1 MCLRHM
7 NNGRGKCQDI
17 VCWKSRSVPSPTA
30 VAFLDPGIALSD
42 CPTALEPAYNIP
54 QGRDPRVEL
63 GVPNARCRTSR
74 SSSLEQSVLEAAKV
88 TIGGSNPFGFLA
100 ITLKMFGKVPPSNT
114 PGPPS
119 SGTSTSSRTRPT
131 TCLPC
136 FSVDE
141 ATSTATEDRSKL
153 WRPKEGG
160 GQVVSEAPSVF
171 LEDKPNPR
179 RSKDGGCNEEGPF
192 TEDKPKPW
200 RSKETCGG
208 AVASEMPSVFLE
220 DKPNPRRSFDLASDS
235 LSTCS
240 SVEVARPCR
249 TDKTKISSKD
259 AAQQGERNHGSVVA
273 KGGNPSVHKCS
284 SNPNCPSSG
293 KSLNYPAP
301 CASRSSRTLLSPNLL
316 SFPNTDTRESRKY
329 LGTNRDVLPL
339 KDQDKV
345 TFKDTQ
351 ARKGAQPAIF
361 AKPSSC
367 KASEAT
373 YTKSRSG
380 TDLSSE
386 DSIEVGDLSSPLVA
400 SAIHVELP
408 RETYA
413 GQKSSTRSCKNI
425 SGDQGGPAS
434 STCERNSCRG
444 DLTVCMPSKDCVRN
458 NGDLLQQNCISCLP
472 QDLPTEFASSP
483 RSYKDREKCRDPWRP
498 TEMESNIYGLNPCSG
513 DTVQDTGTKRRTGA
527 SCQALRHAVASLNR
541 LDDFY
546 MEKIG
551 AGFFSEVFKV
561 THKVTG
567 QVMVLKMNQLP
578 ANRPN
583 MLKEVQLMNK
593 LSHPNILR
601 FMGVCVHEGQLHAL
615 TEYINGGSLEQ
626 LIMSRHTPLPHLIR
640 MNLAKDVARG
650 MAYLHSRGLFHRD
663 LTSKNVLIK
672 KDDSTADMTAV
683 VGDFGLAAKI
693 PDPSSGY
700 RLSTVGSPYWM
711 SPECLKG
718 QWYDHR
724 SDIFSFGIVV
734 CELIGRVPADPDV
747 LPRSDN
753 FGLDYLA
760 VAEICATADPPPAF
774 LQLAFNCCTYEP
786 KSRPTFPEITT
797 SLESIISSYEEE
809 SKGAMGK
816 RQSADT
822 SLMSSMDEIAREGR
836 TTKRRPARMRSQ
848 SADARGCDTATPS
861 DKARCHSARRVAELA
876 SRRDPHYR
884 PMTAN
889 PFHALG
895 GVKKILGDLFSSCL
909 ELPSLEDVRPS
920 VTDGPTKFKPAQN
933 DSIAKIL
940 DRKKPSSEPS
950 SPTARKKWERK
961 VATKVGAA
969 SLFAHPLF
977 RDGWEP
983 RRRGSC
989 ESGFWSCVGEDLSPE
1004 PPNRRHTSTLSSSAA
1019 SSLLLLDDHRTSS
1032 IYTDSS
1038 EDIASLGGG
1047 DSSCW
1052 EDRLSGIGSSS
1063 KTISKIVEY
1072 FERKQATAGS
1082 LRLGDHD
1089 AGPSRIAMLRAS
1101 LEGPV
1106 PLCSISAAQRLVVCE
1121 GAVRS
1126 KLPLFDKK

>member
-1 MCLRHM
+1 
-7 NNGRGKCQDI
+7 
-17 VCWKSRSVPSPTA
+17 
-30 VAFLDPGIALSD
+30 
-42 CPTALEPAYNIP
+42 
-54 QGRDPRVEL
+54 
-63 GVPNARCRTSR
+63 
-74 SSSLEQSVLEAAKV
+74 
-88 TIGGSNPFGFLA
+88 
-100 ITLKMFGKVPPSNT
+100 MFGKVPPSNT
-114 PGPPS
+114 PGPPNNNGGQAS
-119 SGTSTSSRTRPT
+119 AKSCARLTTTMTTTSTAS
-131 TCLPC
+131 CLPC
-136 FSVDE
+136 FSAE
-141 ATSTATEDRSKL
+141 ETSTLGTDDKARF
-153 WRPKEGG
+153 WRPSKDTADDPAA
-160 GQVVSEAPSVF
+160 VVSEAP
-171 LEDKPNPR
+171 
-179 RSKDGGCNEEGPF
+179 CNSLQSF
-192 TEDKPKPW
+192 
-200 RSKETCGG
+200 
-208 AVASEMPSVFLE
+208 ASHA
-220 DKPNPRRSFDLASDS
+220 D
-235 LSTCS
+235 T
-240 SVEVARPCR
+240 
-249 TDKTKISSKD
+249 
-259 AAQQGERNHGSVVA
+259 
-273 KGGNPSVHKCS
+273 
-284 SNPNCPSSG
+284 
-293 KSLNYPAP
+293 
-301 CASRSSRTLLSPNLL
+301 SP
-316 SFPNTDTRESRKY
+316 
-329 LGTNRDVLPL
+329 GT
-339 KDQDKV
+339 
-345 TFKDTQ
+345 
-351 ARKGAQPAIF
+351 
-361 AKPSSC
+361 
-367 KASEAT
+367 
-373 YTKSRSG
+373 
-380 TDLSSE
+380 
-386 DSIEVGDLSSPLVA
+386 
-400 SAIHVELP
+400 VELP
-408 RETYA
+408 RSCRTDVTACTKISTKCSSKETSQIGRNQANATQKCPSAQNCPNFSKIGRSRRPQSTSTGSLNVESCTRENYTKTVKRIVAADREQQTGGDRTTCDEQQSKCSQAYA
-413 GQKSSTRSCKNI
+413 GTKLSSATSSEMISHSSGGKRPDNEDFLVDTCAKSASNVSATVNELLCVHQK
-425 SGDQGGPAS
+425 PAS
-434 STCERNSCRG
+434 RIVDVKDGAGDSAIATATCEDDSCV
-444 DLTVCMPSKDCVRN
+444 DDFVTSTPSKDWTPRKVSS
-458 NGDLLQQNCISCLP
+458 DAMQQNCASCAP
-472 QDLPTEFASSP
+472 QELPTELQSSTTK
-483 RSYKDREKCRDPWRP
+483 SFKEKCRDLPWRP
-498 TEMESNIYGLNPCSG
+498 TEMTDSGAIHGLTICSG
-513 DTVQDTGTKRRTGA
+513 ETFQDTSSKRRTGA

-551 AGFFSEVFKV
+551 AGFFSEVYKV
-561 THKVTG
+561 THKVSS

-583 MLKEVQLMNK
+583 MLKEVQLMNQ

-650 MAYLHSRGLFHRD
+650 MVYLHSRGLFHRD

-672 KDDSTADMTAV
+672 KDECNNEMIAV

-693 PDPSSGY
+693 PDPSTGY

-724 SDIFSFGIVV
+724 SDVFSFGIVV

-760 VAEICATADPPPAF
+760 VAEICAAADPPPAF

-797 SLESIISSYEEE
+797 SLETIIATCEEE
-809 SKGAMGK
+809 LRNNIGK
-816 RQSADT
+816 RQSTVDPT
-822 SLMSSMDEIAREGR
+822 LMSSMDEIAREGR
-836 TTKRRPARMRSQ
+836 TTKRRTAKLRSQ
-848 SADARGCDTATPS
+848 SADAKGCDNATPS

-920 VTDGPTKFKPAQN
+920 VTDSACSKFKPAQN

-969 SLFAHPLF
+969 SLFTHPLF

-1019 SSLLLLDDHRTSS
+1019 SSLFLLDDHRTSS

-1047 DSSCW
+1047 DSCW
-1052 EDRLSGIGSSS
+1052 EERLNGIGSSS

-1072 FERKQATAGS
+1072 FERKQAMAG
-1082 LRLGDHD
+1082 RLGEHGDT
-1089 AGPSRIAMLRAS
+1089 AGPSRLTLLRAS
-1101 LEGPV
+1101 LEGPL
-1106 PLCSISAAQRLVVCE
+1106 PISSISAAQRLVVCE

-1126 KLPLFDKK
+1126 KLALFDKK

>member
-1 MCLRHM
+1 MSA
-7 NNGRGKCQDI
+7 D
-17 VCWKSRSVPSPTA
+17 
-30 VAFLDPGIALSD
+30 D
-42 CPTALEPAYNIP
+42 
-54 QGRDPRVEL
+54 
-63 GVPNARCRTSR
+63 
-74 SSSLEQSVLEAAKV
+74 KV
-88 TIGGSNPFGFLA
+88 RPW
-100 ITLKMFGKVPPSNT
+100 
-114 PGPPS
+114 
-119 SGTSTSSRTRPT
+119 RPT
-131 TCLPC
+131 KDNADDSP
-136 FSVDE
+136 VM
-141 ATSTATEDRSKL
+141 
-153 WRPKEGG
+153 
-160 GQVVSEAPSVF
+160 VSEAPS
-171 LEDKPNPR
+171 
-179 RSKDGGCNEEGPF
+179 
-192 TEDKPKPW
+192 
-200 RSKETCGG
+200 
-208 AVASEMPSVFLE
+208 
-220 DKPNPRRSFDLASDS
+220 DS
-235 LSTCS
+235 LQPPVSLMNATS
-240 SVEVARPCR
+240 AAVELPRPCR
-249 TDKTKISSKD
+249 TDETTTSACFNTPAKYLPKEGSSQVGK
-259 AAQQGERNHGSVVA
+259 NHA
-273 KGGNPSVHKCS
+273 IQKCS
-284 SNPNCPSSG
+284 SGQNCSNYAKAGRSRRSASAARNLNVESCTRDYAKTAKKIVNREPPSG
-293 KSLNYPAP
+293 KDHQTCNEQQSKCLQGYAP
-301 CASRSSRTLLSPNLL
+301 SGTVAAKLSSARSSEMIHTSLSGGKRSSNEDPL
-316 SFPNTDTRESRKY
+316 TDTCANY
-329 LGTNRDVLPL
+329 FVMPN
-339 KDQDKV
+339 
-345 TFKDTQ
+345 
-351 ARKGAQPAIF
+351 GASNVPAVSEQ
-361 AKPSSC
+361 KPSSLP
-367 KASEAT
+367 KT
-373 YTKSRSG
+373 IDVKDG
-380 TDLSSE
+380 
-386 DSIEVGDLSSPLVA
+386 VGDSATTLAPCENDPCDADFASSSPKDWTM
-400 SAIHVELP
+400 
-408 RETYA
+408 R
-413 GQKSSTRSCKNI
+413 RI
-425 SGDQGGPAS
+425 SNDA
-434 STCERNSCRG
+434 
-444 DLTVCMPSKDCVRN
+444 
-458 NGDLLQQNCISCLP
+458 LQQSCLP
-472 QDLPTEFASSP
+472 QNLPTELQSSTSP
-483 RSYKDREKCRDPWRP
+483 RSYKELKEKCRESPWRP
-498 TEMESNIYGLNPCSG
+498 TEMAESAVHGLTVCSG
-513 DTVQDTGTKRRTGA
+513 ETFQDSSSKRRTGA

-551 AGFFSEVFKV
+551 AGFFSEVYKV
-561 THKVTG
+561 THKVTS
-567 QVMVLKMNQLP
+567 QVMVLKMNQLA

-626 LIMSRHTPLPHLIR
+626 LIMSRHTPLSHLVR
-640 MNLAKDVARG
+640 MNLARDVARG

-672 KDDSTADMTAV
+672 KDECNNEMTAV

-693 PDPSSGY
+693 PDPSTGY

-724 SDIFSFGIVV
+724 SDVFSFGIVV

-760 VAEICATADPPPAF
+760 VAEICAAADPPPAF

-797 SLESIISSYEEE
+797 SLETMIATYEEE
-809 SKGAMGK
+809 LKNNIGK
-816 RQSADT
+816 RQSTVDPT
-822 SLMSSMDEIAREGR
+822 LMSSMDEIAREGR
-836 TTKRRPARMRSQ
+836 TTKRRTAKLRSQ
-848 SADARGCDTATPS
+848 SADARGCDNATPS

-920 VTDGPTKFKPAQN
+920 VTDSACNKFKPAQN

-940 DRKKPSSEPS
+940 DRKKPNSEPS

-1019 SSLLLLDDHRTSS
+1019 SSLFLLDDHRTSS

-1047 DSSCW
+1047 DSCW
-1052 EDRLSGIGSSS
+1052 EDRLNGIGSSS

-1072 FERKQATAGS
+1072 FERKQAG
-1082 LRLGDHD
+1082 RLGDHGD
-1089 AGPSRIAMLRAS
+1089 AAGPSRLTLLRAS

-1106 PLCSISAAQRLVVCE
+1106 PISSISAAQRLVVCE

-1126 KLPLFDKK
+1126 KLALFDKK

>member
-1 MCLRHM
+1 
-7 NNGRGKCQDI
+7 
-17 VCWKSRSVPSPTA
+17 
-30 VAFLDPGIALSD
+30 
-42 CPTALEPAYNIP
+42 
-54 QGRDPRVEL
+54 
-63 GVPNARCRTSR
+63 
-74 SSSLEQSVLEAAKV
+74 
-88 TIGGSNPFGFLA
+88 
-100 ITLKMFGKVPPSNT
+100 MFGKVPPSNT
-114 PGPPS
+114 PGPPCSCDS
-119 SGTSTSSRTRPT
+119 SSKSGPT

-141 ATSTATEDRSKL
+141 TSSMLTEEKSKAWRSKDSCAH
-153 WRPKEGG
+153 
-160 GQVVSEAPSVF
+160 VVSEPPST
-171 LEDKPNPR
+171 
-179 RSKDGGCNEEGPF
+179 GMEE
-192 TEDKPKPW
+192 KQKLW
-200 RSKETCGG
+200 RSKEN
-208 AVASEMPSVFLE
+208 VVFEAPCILE
-220 DKPNPRRSFDLASDS
+220 DKSKSKNTLVEDKSRSSWRLKENSSTGLPEVSSPVEEKSKARKCKETCSATESVDDKKCWKSKESISPLETPTDDKSKPRRASKDS
-235 LSTCS
+235 SNIESCCGSQTVQPNLSQSSTAFVEANSRCCS
-240 SVEVARPCR
+240 
-249 TDKTKISSKD
+249 TKNSSSKYSKETSH
-259 AAQQGERNHGSVVA
+259 GRNHTGLVTKSNSV
-273 KGGNPSVHKCS
+273 VHKCS
-284 SNPNCPSSG
+284 SNPNCPNFTKSPGCSG
-293 KSLNYPAP
+293 GSKSQRVLCSTSLSSLNVDPGSREACKLSKKHSGP
-301 CASRSSRTLLSPNLL
+301 CRELAAGKEQHLTGGKCVSREGQRNSSQAGCLASKSSSRSSDAAYSASNGKNRAVS
-316 SFPNTDTRESRKY
+316 ESSDETADSSMDFSVISVIQSTPSESCSRSSAKGY
-329 LGTNRDVLPL
+329 GD
-339 KDQDKV
+339 
-345 TFKDTQ
+345 KDTVD
-351 ARKGAQPAIF
+351 
-361 AKPSSC
+361 SS
-367 KASEAT
+367 A
-373 YTKSRSG
+373 
-380 TDLSSE
+380 
-386 DSIEVGDLSSPLVA
+386 
-400 SAIHVELP
+400 
-408 RETYA
+408 A
-413 GQKSSTRSCKNI
+413 GGNCDR
-425 SGDQGGPAS
+425 
-434 STCERNSCRG
+434 SCRG
-444 DLTVCMPSKDCVRN
+444 DFTTSTPSKDWMK
-458 NGDLLQQNCISCLP
+458 NGDALQQNCVSCLP
-472 QDLPTEFASSP
+472 QDLPTELQFSP
-483 RSYKDREKCRDPWRP
+483 RSYREREKCRDPWRP
-498 TEMESNIYGLNPCSG
+498 TEMESNICNLNVCPS
-513 DTVQDTGTKRRTGA
+513 DTYQDTGTKRRTGA

-561 THKVTG
+561 THKVTS

-626 LIMSRHTPLPHLIR
+626 LIMARHTPLPHLIR
-640 MNLAKDVARG
+640 MKLARDVSRG

-672 KDDSTADMTAV
+672 KDENTSEMTAV

-724 SDIFSFGIVV
+724 SDVFSFGIVV

-760 VAEICATADPPPAF
+760 VAEICAAADPPPAF

-786 KSRPTFPEITT
+786 KSRPTFSEITT
-797 SLESIISSYEEE
+797 SLDNMISNYEDE
-809 SKGAMGK
+809 SKNNICK
-816 RQSADT
+816 RQSVDPT
-822 SLMSSMDEIAREGR
+822 LMSSMDEITREGR
-836 TTKRRPARMRSQ
+836 SMKRKTARLRSQ
-848 SADARGCDTATPS
+848 SADARGCDNATPS

-920 VTDGPTKFKPAQN
+920 VTDAIAKFKPAQN

-969 SLFAHPLF
+969 SLFTHPLF

-1019 SSLLLLDDHRTSS
+1019 SSLFLLDDHRTSS

-1047 DSSCW
+1047 DSCW
-1052 EDRLSGIGSSS
+1052 EDRLGGIGSSS

-1072 FERKQATAGS
+1072 FERKQAGS
-1082 LRLGDHD
+1082 LRFADHD
-1089 AGPSRIAMLRAS
+1089 VGSARLTLLKAS
-1101 LEGPV
+1101 LEGSV

>member
-1 MCLRHM
+1 
-7 NNGRGKCQDI
+7 
-17 VCWKSRSVPSPTA
+17 
-30 VAFLDPGIALSD
+30 
-42 CPTALEPAYNIP
+42 
-54 QGRDPRVEL
+54 
-63 GVPNARCRTSR
+63 
-74 SSSLEQSVLEAAKV
+74 
-88 TIGGSNPFGFLA
+88 
-100 ITLKMFGKVPPSNT
+100 MFGKVPPPSNT
-114 PGPPS
+114 PGPPNNNGGQASAKS
-119 SGTSTSSRTRPT
+119 SCIRPATTGTAS
-131 TCLPC
+131 CLPC
-136 FSVDE
+136 FSVEETPTVSAD
-141 ATSTATEDRSKL
+141 DKVRP
-153 WRPKEGG
+153 WRPMKDNDSDDSPT
-160 GQVVSEAPSVF
+160 VVSEAPSNSLQPPASLTDATF
-171 LEDKPNPR
+171 
-179 RSKDGGCNEEGPF
+179 
-192 TEDKPKPW
+192 
-200 RSKETCGG
+200 
-208 AVASEMPSVFLE
+208 VAIEP
-220 DKPNPRRSFDLASDS
+220 P
-235 LSTCS
+235 
-240 SVEVARPCR
+240 RPCR
-249 TDKTKISSKD
+249 TDETTTTCASACTKTP
-259 AAQQGERNHGSVVA
+259 A
-273 KGGNPSVHKCS
+273 KCS
-284 SNPNCPSSG
+284 PKEGSSQVGRSHANAMQKCPGQNCSNYSKTGVGRSRRPQSTSTGRNFNVESCTRDYAKTAKKIVAVNREPPSG
-293 KSLNYPAP
+293 KEPYQTCNEQQSKCLQGYAPA
-301 CASRSSRTLLSPNLL
+301 ATVAAKLSSARSSETIHHTSLPGGKRSSNEDLL
-316 SFPNTDTRESRKY
+316 TDTCANYFAMSNGAMSNVPVVSEQSLHAHQKPAVPKMI
-329 LGTNRDVLPL
+329 DV
-339 KDQDKV
+339 KD
-345 TFKDTQ
+345 
-351 ARKGAQPAIF
+351 GAGD
-361 AKPSSC
+361 S
-367 KASEAT
+367 AT
-373 YTKSRSG
+373 A
-380 TDLSSE
+380 
-386 DSIEVGDLSSPLVA
+386 VA
-400 SAIHVELP
+400 SCEDN
-408 RETYA
+408 TCD
-413 GQKSSTRSCKNI
+413 SDFTTSTLSRDWTLRRVSNEVQQSC
-425 SGDQGGPAS
+425 
-434 STCERNSCRG
+434 
-444 DLTVCMPSKDCVRN
+444 V
-458 NGDLLQQNCISCLP
+458 SCLP
-472 QDLPTEFASSP
+472 QNLPTELQSSTSP
-483 RSYKDREKCRDPWRP
+483 RNYKDLKEKCRDSLWRP
-498 TEMESNIYGLNPCSG
+498 TEMAESGAVHGLTVCSG
-513 DTVQDTGTKRRTGA
+513 ETFQDSSSKRRTGA

-551 AGFFSEVFKV
+551 AGFFSEVYKV
-561 THKVTG
+561 THKVTS
-567 QVMVLKMNQLP
+567 QVMVLKMNQLA

-626 LIMSRHTPLPHLIR
+626 LIMSRHTSLPHLVR
-640 MNLAKDVARG
+640 MNLARDVARG
-650 MAYLHSRGLFHRD
+650 MAYLHSRGIFHRD

-672 KDDSTADMTAV
+672 KDECNNEMTAV

-693 PDPSSGY
+693 PDPSTGY

-724 SDIFSFGIVV
+724 SDVFSFGIVV

-760 VAEICATADPPPAF
+760 VAEICAAADPPPAF

-786 KSRPTFPEITT
+786 KSRPTFPEIMT
-797 SLESIISSYEEE
+797 SLETMIASCEEE
-809 SKGAMGK
+809 LKNNIGK
-816 RQSADT
+816 RQSTIDPT
-822 SLMSSMDEIAREGR
+822 LMSSMDEIAREGR
-836 TTKRRPARMRSQ
+836 TMKRRTAKLRSQ
-848 SADARGCDTATPS
+848 SADARGCDNATPS
-861 DKARCHSARRVAELA
+861 DKARCHSARRVGELA

-920 VTDGPTKFKPAQN
+920 VTDSACSKFKPAQN

-940 DRKKPSSEPS
+940 DRKKPNSEPS

-1019 SSLLLLDDHRTSS
+1019 SSLFLLDDHRTSS

-1047 DSSCW
+1047 DSLW
-1052 EDRLSGIGSSS
+1052 EDRLNGIGSSS

-1072 FERKQATAGS
+1072 FERKQAG
-1082 LRLGDHD
+1082 RLGDHGD
-1089 AGPSRIAMLRAS
+1089 AAGPSRLTLLRAS

-1106 PLCSISAAQRLVVCE
+1106 PISSISAAQRLVVCE

-1126 KLPLFDKK
+1126 KLALFDKK

>member
-1 MCLRHM
+1 MTIV
-7 NNGRGKCQDI
+7 GRRVI
-17 VCWKSRSVPSPTA
+17 E
-30 VAFLDPGIALSD
+30 PGRACD
-42 CPTALEPAYNIP
+42 AA
-54 QGRDPRVEL
+54 QAEL
-63 GVPNARCRTSR
+63 PPPL
-74 SSSLEQSVLEAAKV
+74 SSSRVSLRDRLV
-88 TIGGSNPFGFLA
+88 A
-100 ITLKMFGKVPPSNT
+100 ITAKMFGKVPPSNT
-114 PGPPS
+114 PGPPNNNGGHQAS
-119 SGTSTSSRTRPT
+119 AKSCTGRPAT
-131 TCLPC
+131 ASCLPC

-141 ATSTATEDRSKL
+141 TPIVSADDKVRP
-153 WRPKEGG
+153 WRPTKDNGDDLPA
-160 GQVVSEAPSVF
+160 VVSEAPSNS
-171 LEDKPNPR
+171 LQPPASLMMDAT
-179 RSKDGGCNEEGPF
+179 SLAMEELP
-192 TEDKPKPW
+192 
-200 RSKETCGG
+200 
-208 AVASEMPSVFLE
+208 
-220 DKPNPRRSFDLASDS
+220 
-235 LSTCS
+235 
-240 SVEVARPCR
+240 RPCR
-249 TDKTKISSKD
+249 IDKTTTTTTTTTTTCASVCSKTPVKYSPKENSSQVGRNHANAMQKCPSGQNCLNYAKTGGVGRSRRPQSTSTARNLNVESCTRDYKTAKKIVAVNREPPSGKELQHQATCNEQQLKCLQGYAPSGGTVAAKLSSARSSETIHASLPGGKRSSDEDLLPTDTCANYFANGASNVPVVVNEQLHAHQKPAIPKTVSEDVKDAGAGDSAATVATAPPCEDDACDSDFSTSTPSSDWTRISSD
-259 AAQQGERNHGSVVA
+259 A
-273 KGGNPSVHKCS
+273 
-284 SNPNCPSSG
+284 
-293 KSLNYPAP
+293 
-301 CASRSSRTLLSPNLL
+301 
-316 SFPNTDTRESRKY
+316 
-329 LGTNRDVLPL
+329 
-339 KDQDKV
+339 
-345 TFKDTQ
+345 
-351 ARKGAQPAIF
+351 
-361 AKPSSC
+361 
-367 KASEAT
+367 
-373 YTKSRSG
+373 
-380 TDLSSE
+380 
-386 DSIEVGDLSSPLVA
+386 
-400 SAIHVELP
+400 
-408 RETYA
+408 
-413 GQKSSTRSCKNI
+413 
-425 SGDQGGPAS
+425 
-434 STCERNSCRG
+434 
-444 DLTVCMPSKDCVRN
+444 
-458 NGDLLQQNCISCLP
+458 LQQSCANCLP
-472 QDLPTEFASSP
+472 QDLPTELQSSTSP
-483 RSYKDREKCRDPWRP
+483 RSYKELKEKCRDSLWRP
-498 TEMESNIYGLNPCSG
+498 TEMAESGAVHGLTVCSG
-513 DTVQDTGTKRRTGA
+513 ETFQDSSSKRRTGA

-551 AGFFSEVFKV
+551 AGFFSEVYKV
-561 THKVTG
+561 THKVTS
-567 QVMVLKMNQLP
+567 QVMVLKMNQLA

-626 LIMSRHTPLPHLIR
+626 LIMSRHTPLPHLVR
-640 MNLAKDVARG
+640 MNLARDVARG

-672 KDDSTADMTAV
+672 RDECSNEMTAV

-693 PDPSSGY
+693 PDPSTGY

-724 SDIFSFGIVV
+724 SDVFSFGIVV

-760 VAEICATADPPPAF
+760 VAEICAAADPPPAF

-797 SLESIISSYEEE
+797 SLETMIAAFEEE
-809 SKGAMGK
+809 LKSNIGK
-816 RQSADT
+816 RQSTVDST
-822 SLMSSMDEIAREGR
+822 LMSSMDEIAREGR
-836 TTKRRPARMRSQ
+836 TTKRRTAKLRSQ
-848 SADARGCDTATPS
+848 SADARGCDNATPS

-920 VTDGPTKFKPAQN
+920 VTDSACSKFKPAQN

-940 DRKKPSSEPS
+940 DRKKPNSEPS

-961 VATKVGAA
+961 VATKVGAV

-1019 SSLLLLDDHRTSS
+1019 SSLFLLDDHRTSS

-1047 DSSCW
+1047 DSCW
-1052 EDRLSGIGSSS
+1052 EDRLNGIGSSS

-1072 FERKQATAGS
+1072 FERKQAG
-1082 LRLGDHD
+1082 RLGDHGD
-1089 AGPSRIAMLRAS
+1089 AAGPSRLTLLRAS

-1106 PLCSISAAQRLVVCE
+1106 PISSISAAQRLVVCE

-1126 KLPLFDKK
+1126 KLALFDKK

>member
-1 MCLRHM
+1 
-7 NNGRGKCQDI
+7 
-17 VCWKSRSVPSPTA
+17 
-30 VAFLDPGIALSD
+30 
-42 CPTALEPAYNIP
+42 
-54 QGRDPRVEL
+54 
-63 GVPNARCRTSR
+63 
-74 SSSLEQSVLEAAKV
+74 
-88 TIGGSNPFGFLA
+88 
-100 ITLKMFGKVPPSNT
+100 MFGKVPPSNT
-114 PGPPS
+114 PDPPNNN
-119 SGTSTSSRTRPT
+119 GGQTSAKSCTKPAT
-131 TCLPC
+131 TDTASCLPC
-136 FSVDE
+136 FSVEKTPTVNAD
-141 ATSTATEDRSKL
+141 DKVRP
-153 WRPKEGG
+153 WRPTKDNADDSLT
-160 GQVVSEAPSVF
+160 VVSEASSNSLQSPANLLDTTSITM
-171 LEDKPNPR
+171 E
-179 RSKDGGCNEEGPF
+179 S
-192 TEDKPKPW
+192 PK
-200 RSKETCGG
+200 
-208 AVASEMPSVFLE
+208 
-220 DKPNPRRSFDLASDS
+220 
-235 LSTCS
+235 
-240 SVEVARPCR
+240 PCR
-249 TDKTKISSKD
+249 TDEITTICATVCSKTAAKCLPKEGLSQVGRNHANAMQKSPSGQNCSNYSKTGVGRSRRPQSTSTARNLNVELCARDYTKTVKKIINRESPNDKERQTICNEQQSKCLQGHTPSVTVAAKLSSARSSEMIYTPLSGEKRSDNEDLLTDTCANYFTSNGAPNVPVVSDHLHAHQKSAISKVVDVKDGADSAITTTPCEDDSCESDFTTSTLSKDWTTRRISSD
-259 AAQQGERNHGSVVA
+259 
-273 KGGNPSVHKCS
+273 
-284 SNPNCPSSG
+284 
-293 KSLNYPAP
+293 
-301 CASRSSRTLLSPNLL
+301 
-316 SFPNTDTRESRKY
+316 
-329 LGTNRDVLPL
+329 
-339 KDQDKV
+339 
-345 TFKDTQ
+345 
-351 ARKGAQPAIF
+351 
-361 AKPSSC
+361 
-367 KASEAT
+367 
-373 YTKSRSG
+373 
-380 TDLSSE
+380 
-386 DSIEVGDLSSPLVA
+386 
-400 SAIHVELP
+400 
-408 RETYA
+408 
-413 GQKSSTRSCKNI
+413 
-425 SGDQGGPAS
+425 
-434 STCERNSCRG
+434 
-444 DLTVCMPSKDCVRN
+444 M
-458 NGDLLQQNCISCLP
+458 LQQNCTSCLP
-472 QDLPTEFASSP
+472 QDLPTELQLSSSP
-483 RSYKDREKCRDPWRP
+483 RSYKEFKEKCRDSPWRP
-498 TEMESNIYGLNPCSG
+498 TEMTESGAVHGLTICSG
-513 DTVQDTGTKRRTGA
+513 ETFQDSSSKRRTGA

-551 AGFFSEVFKV
+551 AGFFSEVYKV
-561 THKVTG
+561 THKVTS
-567 QVMVLKMNQLP
+567 QVMVLKMNQLA

-626 LIMSRHTPLPHLIR
+626 LIMSRHTPLPHLVR
-640 MNLAKDVARG
+640 MNLARDVARG
-650 MAYLHSRGLFHRD
+650 MAYLHSRGIFHRD

-672 KDDSTADMTAV
+672 KDECNNEMTAV

-693 PDPSSGY
+693 PDPSTGY

-724 SDIFSFGIVV
+724 SDVFSFGIVV

-760 VAEICATADPPPAF
+760 VAEICAAADPPPAF

-797 SLESIISSYEEE
+797 SLETMIAACEEE
-809 SKGAMGK
+809 LKNNIGK
-816 RQSADT
+816 RQSTVDPT
-822 SLMSSMDEIAREGR
+822 LMSSMDEIAREGR
-836 TTKRRPARMRSQ
+836 TTKRRTAKLRSQ
-848 SADARGCDTATPS
+848 SADARGCDNATPS

-909 ELPSLEDVRPS
+909 ELPSSEDVRPS
-920 VTDGPTKFKPAQN
+920 ITDSTCSKFKPAQN

-940 DRKKPSSEPS
+940 DRKKPNSEPS

-961 VATKVGAA
+961 VATKVGVA

-1019 SSLLLLDDHRTSS
+1019 SSLFLLDDHRTSS

-1047 DSSCW
+1047 DSCW
-1052 EDRLSGIGSSS
+1052 EDRLNGIGSSS

-1072 FERKQATAGS
+1072 FERKQTG
-1082 LRLGDHD
+1082 RLGDHGD
-1089 AGPSRIAMLRAS
+1089 TAGPSRLTLLRAS

-1106 PLCSISAAQRLVVCE
+1106 PISSISAAQRLVVCE

-1126 KLPLFDKK
+1126 KLALFDKK

>member
-1 MCLRHM
+1 
-7 NNGRGKCQDI
+7 
-17 VCWKSRSVPSPTA
+17 
-30 VAFLDPGIALSD
+30 
-42 CPTALEPAYNIP
+42 
-54 QGRDPRVEL
+54 
-63 GVPNARCRTSR
+63 
-74 SSSLEQSVLEAAKV
+74 
-88 TIGGSNPFGFLA
+88 
-100 ITLKMFGKVPPSNT
+100 MFGKVPPSNT
-114 PGPPS
+114 PGPPAS
-119 SGTSTSSRTRPT
+119 VGLAVKSCARPT
-131 TCLPC
+131 GSTCLPC
-136 FSVDE
+136 FSADE
-141 ATSTATEDRSKL
+141 TPGMVTEDKSKPWRSKDNCASVVSEAPSMEDGKSKL
-153 WRPKEGG
+153 WRPKEANAP
-160 GQVVSEAPSVF
+160 VIFEAPSI
-171 LEDKPNPR
+171 EDKAKAKRTKEPGLLE
-179 RSKDGGCNEEGPF
+179 SSV
-192 TEDKPKPW
+192 EDKSKCW
-200 RSKETCGG
+200 RLKDSCNATTVVSDASSAEDKSKVRKSKETEGLSIEDKKCSRSKESNPVVPDVVEDKSKAWRGKDSSNCGG
-208 AVASEMPSVFLE
+208 AESYSSSQASGPSGNVSQASVAY
-220 DKPNPRRSFDLASDS
+220 
-235 LSTCS
+235 
-240 SVEVARPCR
+240 VEVSRPCR
-249 TDKTKISSKD
+249 TESICSVTKYCSKYPAKETTQGRSLASKQSSNS
-259 AAQQGERNHGSVVA
+259 G
-273 KGGNPSVHKCS
+273 VHKCS
-284 SNPNCPSSG
+284 SNPNCPS
-293 KSLNYPAP
+293 
-301 CASRSSRTLLSPNLL
+301 
-316 SFPNTDTRESRKY
+316 
-329 LGTNRDVLPL
+329 
-339 KDQDKV
+339 
-345 TFKDTQ
+345 
-351 ARKGAQPAIF
+351 F
-361 AKPSSC
+361 AKPSGC
-367 KASEAT
+367 ASSNAT
-373 YTKSRSG
+373 SSKSQR
-380 TDLSSE
+380 LSSTTLSTLNVE
-386 DSIEVGDLSSPLVA
+386 PVPKESSKLAKKHLGLNREFLAAKEQHLSTGKSACRESQRNAVSLANKSSMRSSDAGYTVSNSKGRPEPTEEPISSSSTDFSSIPVIQSINESC
-400 SAIHVELP
+400 
-408 RETYA
+408 
-413 GQKSSTRSCKNI
+413 QKSMSKLYDEDTTDSSVVST
-425 SGDQGGPAS
+425 AS
-434 STCERNSCRG
+434 SSSCERSCRG
-444 DLTVCMPSKDCVRN
+444 DFAASTPSKDWSKS
-458 NGDLLQQNCISCLP
+458 NGDALQQSCISCLP
-472 QDLPTEFASSP
+472 QDLPTELQLSSP
-483 RSYKDREKCRDPWRP
+483 RSYKEREKCRDPWRP
-498 TEMESNIYGLNPCSG
+498 TEMESNICGLTVCPG
-513 DTVQDTGTKRRTGA
+513 DTYQDTGSKRRTGA

-561 THKVTG
+561 THKVTS

-640 MNLAKDVARG
+640 MNLARDVARG
-650 MAYLHSRGLFHRD
+650 MTYLHSRGLFHRD

-672 KDDSTADMTAV
+672 KDENTAEMTAV

-724 SDIFSFGIVV
+724 SDVFSFGIVV

-760 VAEICATADPPPAF
+760 VAEICAAADPPPAF

-786 KSRPTFPEITT
+786 KSRPTFPEITS
-797 SLESIISSYEEE
+797 SLDSMIANYEDE
-809 SKGAMGK
+809 SKSSIGK
-816 RQSADT
+816 RQSVDPA
-822 SLMSSMDEIAREGR
+822 LMSSMDEITREGR
-836 TTKRRPARMRSQ
+836 PAKRKTARLRSQ
-848 SADARGCDTATPS
+848 SADARGCDNATPS

-920 VTDGPTKFKPAQN
+920 ITDAIAKFKPAQN

-940 DRKKPSSEPS
+940 DRKKPNSEPS

-969 SLFAHPLF
+969 SLFTHPLF

-1019 SSLLLLDDHRTSS
+1019 SSLFLLDDHRTSS

-1047 DSSCW
+1047 DSCW

-1072 FERKQATAGS
+1072 FERKQAGS
-1082 LRLGDHD
+1082 LRLADHD
-1089 AGPSRIAMLRAS
+1089 AGSSRLTLLKAS

>member
-1 MCLRHM
+1 
-7 NNGRGKCQDI
+7 
-17 VCWKSRSVPSPTA
+17 
-30 VAFLDPGIALSD
+30 
-42 CPTALEPAYNIP
+42 
-54 QGRDPRVEL
+54 
-63 GVPNARCRTSR
+63 
-74 SSSLEQSVLEAAKV
+74 
-88 TIGGSNPFGFLA
+88 
-100 ITLKMFGKVPPSNT
+100 MFGKVPPSNT
-114 PGPPS
+114 PGPPTNVLAS
-119 SGTSTSSRTRPT
+119 KTNARPSG

-136 FSVDE
+136 FSSVE
-141 ATSTATEDRSKL
+141 EVASMSPEDKPKS
-153 WRPKEGG
+153 WRLMDNGTI
-160 GQVVSEAPSVF
+160 VSEAP
-171 LEDKPNPR
+171 
-179 RSKDGGCNEEGPF
+179 CNVQ
-192 TEDKPKPW
+192 
-200 RSKETCGG
+200 SHN
-208 AVASEMPSVFLE
+208 SPSV
-220 DKPNPRRSFDLASDS
+220 
-235 LSTCS
+235 LSA
-240 SVEVARPCR
+240 EIFRPCR
-249 TDKTKISSKD
+249 TEATNACLKNSTSNKCPSKESSNVSV
-259 AAQQGERNHGSVVA
+259 ERNSSA
-273 KGGNPSVHKCS
+273 SAAYNKCS
-284 SNPNCPSSG
+284 SNSNNPGISVSKSTGSPNR
-293 KSLNYPAP
+293 
-301 CASRSSRTLLSPNLL
+301 ASRSPKNPMSS
-316 SFPNTDTRESRKY
+316 SSSIPNTAPVSERSLKSTKKSSPPNGEFLTSSEQRSNKVASRNQGKCASTFSKLASAKSNDNLPITSVNKESSRDCVDTNESIISSGDSAAISEPVQESLMDPCRNSKSR
-329 LGTNRDVLPL
+329 LPVTCGKESGVSSASCPATSCSERNFSGTSSDF
-339 KDQDKV
+339 
-345 TFKDTQ
+345 TST
-351 ARKGAQPAIF
+351 
-361 AKPSSC
+361 PS
-367 KASEAT
+367 K
-373 YTKSRSG
+373 TKSAKVERS
-380 TDLSSE
+380 SS
-386 DSIEVGDLSSPLVA
+386 SFLA
-400 SAIHVELP
+400 
-408 RETYA
+408 
-413 GQKSSTRSCKNI
+413 
-425 SGDQGGPAS
+425 
-434 STCERNSCRG
+434 
-444 DLTVCMPSKDCVRN
+444 
-458 NGDLLQQNCISCLP
+458 
-472 QDLPTEFASSP
+472 QDMPTELQSSP

-498 TEMESNIYGLNPCSG
+498 TELEGNLVGLNVCPPDPG
-513 DTVQDTGTKRRTGA
+513 QDTGSKRRTGA

-546 MEKIG
+546 LEKIG

-561 THKVTG
+561 THKVTS

-626 LIMSRHTPLPHLIR
+626 LIMARHTPLPHLVR
-640 MNLAKDVARG
+640 MNLARDVARG
-650 MAYLHSRGLFHRD
+650 MTYLHSRGLFHRD

-672 KDDSTADMTAV
+672 REETSGEMTAV
-683 VGDFGLAAKI
+683 VGDFGLAARI

-724 SDIFSFGIVV
+724 SDVFSFGIVV

-760 VAEICATADPPPAF
+760 VAEICAAADPPPAF

-786 KSRPTFPEITT
+786 KSRPTFPEIGCTLD
-797 SLESIISSYEEE
+797 SLISSYEDE
-809 SKGAMGK
+809 SRRSIGK
-816 RQSADT
+816 RQSADPALL
-822 SLMSSMDEIAREGR
+822 SDPALLDEIAREGR
-836 TTKRRPARMRSQ
+836 SCRRKPAKLRSH
-848 SADARGCDTATPS
+848 SADARGCDNATPS

-876 SRRDPHYR
+876 SRRDPHYK

-920 VTDGPTKFKPAQN
+920 VTDGSSKFKPAQN

-940 DRKKPSSEPS
+940 ERKKPNSEPS
-950 SPTARKKWERK
+950 SPTARKKWEKK

-977 RDGWEP
+977 REGWEP

-1004 PPNRRHTSTLSSSAA
+1004 PPNRRHASTLSSSAA
-1019 SSLLLLDDHRTSS
+1019 SSLFLLDDHRTSS

-1052 EDRLSGIGSSS
+1052 EDRLGGLGSSS

-1072 FERKQATAGS
+1072 FERKQATSGN
-1082 LRLGDHD
+1082 LRLGDGID
-1089 AGPSRIAMLRAS
+1089 AGPSRMALLRAS
-1101 LEGPV
+1101 LEGTV
-1106 PLCSISAAQRLVVCE
+1106 PLCNISAAQRLVVCE

>member
-1 MCLRHM
+1 M
-7 NNGRGKCQDI
+7 
-17 VCWKSRSVPSPTA
+17 
-30 VAFLDPGIALSD
+30 
-42 CPTALEPAYNIP
+42 
-54 QGRDPRVEL
+54 L
-63 GVPNARCRTSR
+63 GNVSASNA
-74 SSSLEQSVLEAAKV
+74 
-88 TIGGSNPFGFLA
+88 
-100 ITLKMFGKVPPSNT
+100 
-114 PGPPS
+114 PGPPVS
-119 SGTSTSSRTRPT
+119 VLNSKPGTRTSGT
-131 TCLPC
+131 CLSC
-136 FSVDE
+136 FSTDE
-141 ATSTATEDRSKL
+141 NTVVNSEEKL
-153 WRPKEGG
+153 KSWRAKDMVS
-160 GQVVSEAPSVF
+160 VVSEAPTNIQV
-171 LEDKPNPR
+171 PNT
-179 RSKDGGCNEEGPF
+179 S
-192 TEDKPKPW
+192 
-200 RSKETCGG
+200 CGG
-208 AVASEMPSVFLE
+208 TPELQW
-220 DKPNPRRSFDLASDS
+220 
-235 LSTCS
+235 
-240 SVEVARPCR
+240 PCR
-249 TDKTKISSKD
+249 TENTSQKNSSNVSKFSSDSIMSPVNKI
-259 AAQQGERNHGSVVA
+259 
-273 KGGNPSVHKCS
+273 PSRPKSPPIIISTIHKCS
-284 SNPNCPSSG
+284 SNPNCPELSAKSRGDFSHNSASKTIKKSS
-293 KSLNYPAP
+293 SSSVNCLHELN
-301 CASRSSRTLLSPNLL
+301 
-316 SFPNTDTRESRKY
+316 SRKEKK
-329 LGTNRDVLPL
+329 LSVVHQDSVAKEQRTCKSL
-339 KDQDKV
+339 KDQFTNNVPNSKSILTLRSHEMSNNIDELTVGNCEFSGPMTSNKE
-345 TFKDTQ
+345 
-351 ARKGAQPAIF
+351 
-361 AKPSSC
+361 SS
-367 KASEAT
+367 SL
-373 YTKSRSG
+373 KSHLISSKESSNNINSNSIVYRS
-380 TDLSSE
+380 
-386 DSIEVGDLSSPLVA
+386 
-400 SAIHVELP
+400 SAAEK
-408 RETYA
+408 
-413 GQKSSTRSCKNI
+413 KSSI
-425 SGDQGGPAS
+425 P
-434 STCERNSCRG
+434 STEFLTSTFSREERRL
-444 DLTVCMPSKDCVRN
+444 DEEI
-458 NGDLLQQNCISCLP
+458 QQNCINFLP
-472 QDLPTEFASSP
+472 QDLPTELQSSP
-483 RSYKDREKCRDPWRP
+483 KSYKDREKCRDPWRP
-498 TEMESNIYGLNPCSG
+498 TELDASLSSSIDRSAG
-513 DTVQDTGTKRRTGA
+513 DNLQETNTKRRTGA

-546 MEKIG
+546 LEKIG

-578 ANRPN
+578 ANKPN

-626 LIMSRHTPLPHLIR
+626 LIMARHTPLSHLTR
-640 MNLAKDVARG
+640 MNLARDIARG
-650 MAYLHSRGLFHRD
+650 MAYLHSRGVFHRD

-672 KDDSTADMTAV
+672 RDEATGDLMAV

-724 SDIFSFGIVV
+724 SDVFSFGIVV

-760 VAEICATADPPPAF
+760 VAEICASADPPPAF

-786 KSRPTFPEITT
+786 KSRPTFPEIVLTLDNLI
-797 SLESIISSYEEE
+797 SNHDDQLKVSIE
-809 SKGAMGK
+809 K
-816 RQSADT
+816 RQSADPALIT
-822 SLMSSMDEIAREGR
+822 SLHEIVREGR
-836 TTKRRPARMRSQ
+836 NFRRRPARQRSH
-848 SADARGCDTATPS
+848 SADARGCDNATPS

-920 VTDGPTKFKPAQN
+920 VTDGVNTKFKPAQN

-940 DRKKPSSEPS
+940 DRKKPNSEPS
-950 SPTARKKWERK
+950 SPTARKKWEKK

-977 RDGWEP
+977 REGWEP

-1004 PPNRRHTSTLSSSAA
+1004 PPNRRHASTLSSSAA
-1019 SSLLLLDDHRTSS
+1019 SSLFLLDDHRTSS

-1047 DSSCW
+1047 DTSYW
-1052 EDRLSGIGSSS
+1052 EEKLGGIGSSS

-1072 FERKQATAGS
+1072 FERKQATAG
-1082 LRLGDHD
+1082 RHTHET
-1089 AGPSRIAMLRAS
+1089 APNRIALLKAS
-1101 LEGPV
+1101 LEGTV

>member
-1 MCLRHM
+1 
-7 NNGRGKCQDI
+7 
-17 VCWKSRSVPSPTA
+17 
-30 VAFLDPGIALSD
+30 
-42 CPTALEPAYNIP
+42 
-54 QGRDPRVEL
+54 
-63 GVPNARCRTSR
+63 
-74 SSSLEQSVLEAAKV
+74 
-88 TIGGSNPFGFLA
+88 
-100 ITLKMFGKVPPSNT
+100 MFGKVPPSNT
-114 PGPPS
+114 PGPPTNDGAPGKS
-119 SGTSTSSRTRPT
+119 CARPTAT

-141 ATSTATEDRSKL
+141 APPILTDEKSKP
-153 WRPKEGG
+153 WRPKENVP
-160 GQVVSEAPSVF
+160 VVSEAPSTGM
-171 LEDKPNPR
+171 EDKQKLWRTKENCNASVILEPPCITLDDK
-179 RSKDGGCNEEGPF
+179 SKPKRAKEGSSNEYS
-192 TEDKPKPW
+192 EDKSKSWWP
-200 RSKETCGG
+200 KET
-208 AVASEMPSVFLE
+208 VNPELLSE
-220 DKPNPRRSFDLASDS
+220 DNKPKSLAS
-235 LSTCS
+235 
-240 SVEVARPCR
+240 
-249 TDKTKISSKD
+249 
-259 AAQQGERNHGSVVA
+259 
-273 KGGNPSVHKCS
+273 HKCS
-284 SNPNCPSSG
+284 SNSNCVNFG
-293 KSLNYPAP
+293 KSSNCAPATKSQRVLCSTSLSNLNVDNAAGSPRDSSKLVKKHAGP
-301 CASRSSRTLLSPNLL
+301 SREFLTGKEQHLPGKSVSQRSVGQGGQVAGAKSGSRSSDSNDETANS
-316 SFPNTDTRESRKY
+316 SMDYTAISVIQSTDEPCQKSKY
-329 LGTNRDVLPL
+329 HANENDIV
-339 KDQDKV
+339 DM
-345 TFKDTQ
+345 
-351 ARKGAQPAIF
+351 
-361 AKPSSC
+361 
-367 KASEAT
+367 
-373 YTKSRSG
+373 
-380 TDLSSE
+380 
-386 DSIEVGDLSSPLVA
+386 VA
-400 SAIHVELP
+400 SA
-408 RETYA
+408 TSA
-413 GQKSSTRSCKNI
+413 
-425 SGDQGGPAS
+425 
-434 STCERNSCRG
+434 TCEQRNCRG
-444 DLTVCMPSKDCVRN
+444 DFATSTPAKDWMKS
-458 NGDLLQQNCISCLP
+458 NGDALQQSCVSCLP
-472 QDLPTEFASSP
+472 QDLPTELQLSSP
-483 RSYKDREKCRDPWRP
+483 RNYREKCRDPWRP
-498 TEMESNIYGLNPCSG
+498 TEMESNICNLNVCPS
-513 DTVQDTGTKRRTGA
+513 DAYQDTGTKRRTGA

-561 THKVTG
+561 THKVTS

-626 LIMSRHTPLPHLIR
+626 LIMSRHTSLPHLIR

-650 MAYLHSRGLFHRD
+650 MTYLHSRGLFHRD

-672 KDDSTADMTAV
+672 KDENTFEMTAV

-724 SDIFSFGIVV
+724 SDVFSFGIVV

-760 VAEICATADPPPAF
+760 VAEICAAADPPPAF

-786 KSRPTFPEITT
+786 KSRPTFPEITS
-797 SLESIISSYEEE
+797 SLETMITNYEE
-809 SKGAMGK
+809 SKNNIGK
-816 RQSADT
+816 RQSVDPN
-822 SLMSSMDEIAREGR
+822 LMSSMDEITREGR
-836 TTKRRPARMRSQ
+836 STKRKTARLRSQ
-848 SADARGCDTATPS
+848 SADARGCDNATPS

-920 VTDGPTKFKPAQN
+920 VTDAIAKFKPAQN

-940 DRKKPSSEPS
+940 DRKKPNSEPS

-969 SLFAHPLF
+969 SLFMHPLF

-1019 SSLLLLDDHRTSS
+1019 SSLFLLDDHRTSS

-1047 DSSCW
+1047 DSCW

-1072 FERKQATAGS
+1072 FEKKQAGS
-1082 LRLGDHD
+1082 LRLTDYD
-1089 AGPSRIAMLRAS
+1089 AGSSRLTLLKAS

-1106 PLCSISAAQRLVVCE
+1106 PLCNISAAQRLVVCE

-1126 KLPLFDKK
+1126 KLSLFDKK

>member
-1 MCLRHM
+1 
-7 NNGRGKCQDI
+7 
-17 VCWKSRSVPSPTA
+17 
-30 VAFLDPGIALSD
+30 
-42 CPTALEPAYNIP
+42 
-54 QGRDPRVEL
+54 
-63 GVPNARCRTSR
+63 
-74 SSSLEQSVLEAAKV
+74 
-88 TIGGSNPFGFLA
+88 
-100 ITLKMFGKVPPSNT
+100 MFGKVPPSNT

-119 SGTSTSSRTRPT
+119 NDGTLVKSCARPSGTA
-131 TCLPC
+131 CLPC

-141 ATSTATEDRSKL
+141 TPATLTEEKSKP
-153 WRPKEGG
+153 WRPKDHCMP
-160 GQVVSEAPSVF
+160 VVSEAPSTGI
-171 LEDKPNPR
+171 EDKQ
-179 RSKDGGCNEEGPF
+179 KL
-192 TEDKPKPW
+192 W
-200 RSKETCGG
+200 RSKENC
-208 AVASEMPSVFLE
+208 
-220 DKPNPRRSFDLASDS
+220 N
-235 LSTCS
+235 S
-240 SVEVARPCR
+240 SVVFDPPCITDDNSKPKR
-249 TDKTKISSKD
+249 AKEGSCPVNEYPTVTDDKTKSWRSKENCNVSVVPDVATLIEDKSKVRRCKETCTSSECLDDKKLRRSTKESGGSLTVEPVSIDDKSNVRRISKDSNNTGSVDLYGSSQTPSSTSNFSQTSISFVEVNRPSRTESTGCSVAKNSCSKYSAKEISGHGRSHTVAKATSYGKSSSCASTSATKSQRVFGSTSLSSLNVDSGSRDSSKL
-259 AAQQGERNHGSVVA
+259 A
-273 KGGNPSVHKCS
+273 KKHVG
-284 SNPNCPSSG
+284 PNRDFLAGKEQHLPAG
-293 KSLNYPAP
+293 KSISRETQRSVAQAAP
-301 CASRSSRTLLSPNLL
+301 LAASKQST
-316 SFPNTDTRESRKY
+316 
-329 LGTNRDVLPL
+329 
-339 KDQDKV
+339 
-345 TFKDTQ
+345 
-351 ARKGAQPAIF
+351 
-361 AKPSSC
+361 AKPSDAGHTVSNG
-367 KASEAT
+367 
-373 YTKSRSG
+373 KSRPVSESNSELG
-380 TDLSSE
+380 DSPMDFTAISVIQSTDESC
-386 DSIEVGDLSSPLVA
+386 
-400 SAIHVELP
+400 
-408 RETYA
+408 
-413 GQKSSTRSCKNI
+413 QKSSAKSYAANNDMMELVVSATSS
-425 SGDQGGPAS
+425 SGAYEQ
-434 STCERNSCRG
+434 RNCRG
-444 DLTVCMPSKDCVRN
+444 DFTTSTPSKDWMKS
-458 NGDLLQQNCISCLP
+458 NGDALQSCISCLP
-472 QDLPTEFASSP
+472 QDLPTELQSSP
-483 RSYKDREKCRDPWRP
+483 RSYREREKCRDPWRP
-498 TEMESNIYGLNPCSG
+498 TEMESNICNLNVCPS
-513 DTVQDTGTKRRTGA
+513 DTYQDTGSKRRTGA

-561 THKVTG
+561 THKVTS

-626 LIMSRHTPLPHLIR
+626 LIMSRHTPLPHPIR
-640 MNLAKDVARG
+640 MNLARDVARG
-650 MAYLHSRGLFHRD
+650 MTYLHSRGVFHRD

-672 KDDSTADMTAV
+672 KDESTSEMTAV

-724 SDIFSFGIVV
+724 SDVFSFGIVV

-760 VAEICATADPPPAF
+760 VAEICAAADPPPAF

-786 KSRPTFPEITT
+786 KSRPTFHEITC
-797 SLESIISSYEEE
+797 SLDTMISNYEEE
-809 SKGAMGK
+809 SKNNIGK
-816 RQSADT
+816 RQSVDPA
-822 SLMSSMDEIAREGR
+822 LMSSMDEITREGR
-836 TTKRRPARMRSQ
+836 PTKRKTARLRSQ
-848 SADARGCDTATPS
+848 SADARGCDNATPS
-861 DKARCHSARRVAELA
+861 DKARCHSVRRVAELA

-895 GVKKILGDLFSSCL
+895 GVKKILGNLFSSCL

-920 VTDGPTKFKPAQN
+920 VTDAIAKFKPAQN

-940 DRKKPSSEPS
+940 DRKKPNSEPS

-961 VATKVGAA
+961 VATKAGAA
-969 SLFAHPLF
+969 SLFTHPLF

-1019 SSLLLLDDHRTSS
+1019 SSLFLLDDHRTSS

-1047 DSSCW
+1047 DSCW

-1072 FERKQATAGS
+1072 FERKQAGS
-1082 LRLGDHD
+1082 LRLADHD
-1089 AGPSRIAMLRAS
+1089 ASSSRLTFLKAN

>member
-1 MCLRHM
+1 
-7 NNGRGKCQDI
+7 
-17 VCWKSRSVPSPTA
+17 
-30 VAFLDPGIALSD
+30 
-42 CPTALEPAYNIP
+42 
-54 QGRDPRVEL
+54 
-63 GVPNARCRTSR
+63 
-74 SSSLEQSVLEAAKV
+74 
-88 TIGGSNPFGFLA
+88 
-100 ITLKMFGKVPPSNT
+100 MFGKVPPSNT
-114 PGPPS
+114 PGPPNNNGGQAS
-119 SGTSTSSRTRPT
+119 AKSCSRLTTTMTTSSTAS
-131 TCLPC
+131 CLPC
-136 FSVDE
+136 FSADE
-141 ATSTATEDRSKL
+141 TSSLGADDKMRF
-153 WRPKEGG
+153 WRPTKDNADDSAA
-160 GQVVSEAPSVF
+160 VVSEAPCNSLQPF
-171 LEDKPNPR
+171 ASHTDTSPISMELPR
-179 RSKDGGCNEEGPF
+179 S
-192 TEDKPKPW
+192 
-200 RSKETCGG
+200 
-208 AVASEMPSVFLE
+208 
-220 DKPNPRRSFDLASDS
+220 
-235 LSTCS
+235 
-240 SVEVARPCR
+240 CR
-249 TDKTKISSKD
+249 TDAMTTTICVTACSKISAKCLPKETTSQIARNHANATQKSTSGQNCPTLPKIGRSRRSQSASTGSLNVESISTRDYMKTMKKIVSTGREPLSGKEQPIGSRTTCNEQQSKCSQSYAAKLSSATSSEMINYLPGGKRSNNEDLLVDTCASYSANSASNVSTVSELLYVHQKPAPRIVDVKDGAGDSTLTTVTCEDDTCDSDFVTSTPSKDWMSSSKISSD
-259 AAQQGERNHGSVVA
+259 AI
-273 KGGNPSVHKCS
+273 
-284 SNPNCPSSG
+284 
-293 KSLNYPAP
+293 
-301 CASRSSRTLLSPNLL
+301 T
-316 SFPNTDTRESRKY
+316 
-329 LGTNRDVLPL
+329 
-339 KDQDKV
+339 
-345 TFKDTQ
+345 
-351 ARKGAQPAIF
+351 
-361 AKPSSC
+361 
-367 KASEAT
+367 
-373 YTKSRSG
+373 
-380 TDLSSE
+380 
-386 DSIEVGDLSSPLVA
+386 
-400 SAIHVELP
+400 
-408 RETYA
+408 
-413 GQKSSTRSCKNI
+413 
-425 SGDQGGPAS
+425 
-434 STCERNSCRG
+434 
-444 DLTVCMPSKDCVRN
+444 
-458 NGDLLQQNCISCLP
+458 LQQNCVSCAP
-472 QDLPTEFASSP
+472 QDLPTELQSSTSSTS
-483 RSYKDREKCRDPWRP
+483 RNYKEKCRDLSWRP
-498 TEMESNIYGLNPCSG
+498 TEMTESGAIHGLTICSG
-513 DTVQDTGTKRRTGA
+513 EMFQDTSSKRRTGA

-551 AGFFSEVFKV
+551 AGFFSEVYKV
-561 THKVTG
+561 THKVTS
-567 QVMVLKMNQLP
+567 QVMVLKMNQLA

-626 LIMSRHTPLPHLIR
+626 LIMSRHTPLPHIIR
-640 MNLAKDVARG
+640 MNLARDVSRG

-672 KDDSTADMTAV
+672 KDECNNEMIAV

-693 PDPSSGY
+693 PDPSTGY

-724 SDIFSFGIVV
+724 SDVFSFGIVV

-760 VAEICATADPPPAF
+760 VAEICAAADPPPAF

-797 SLESIISSYEEE
+797 NLETIIATCEEE
-809 SKGAMGK
+809 LKSNIGK
-816 RQSADT
+816 RQSIVDPT
-822 SLMSSMDEIAREGR
+822 LMSSMDEIAREGR
-836 TTKRRPARMRSQ
+836 TMKRRTAKIRSQ
-848 SADARGCDTATPS
+848 SADARGCDNATPS

-920 VTDGPTKFKPAQN
+920 VTDGACSKFKPAQN

-961 VATKVGAA
+961 VATKVGAT
-969 SLFAHPLF
+969 SLFTHPLF

-1019 SSLLLLDDHRTSS
+1019 SSLFLLDDHRTSS

-1047 DSSCW
+1047 DSCW
-1052 EDRLSGIGSSS
+1052 EDRLNGIGSSS

-1072 FERKQATAGS
+1072 FERKQAMAG
-1082 LRLGDHD
+1082 RLGEHGDT
-1089 AGPSRIAMLRAS
+1089 AGPSRLTLLRAS

-1106 PLCSISAAQRLVVCE
+1106 PISSISAAQRLVVCE

-1126 KLPLFDKK
+1126 KLALFDKK

>member
-1 MCLRHM
+1 
-7 NNGRGKCQDI
+7 
-17 VCWKSRSVPSPTA
+17 
-30 VAFLDPGIALSD
+30 
-42 CPTALEPAYNIP
+42 
-54 QGRDPRVEL
+54 
-63 GVPNARCRTSR
+63 
-74 SSSLEQSVLEAAKV
+74 
-88 TIGGSNPFGFLA
+88 
-100 ITLKMFGKVPPSNT
+100 MFGKVPPSNT
-114 PGPPS
+114 PGPPCKS
-119 SGTSTSSRTRPT
+119 CGPSTTGA

-136 FSVDE
+136 FTSEEAASVAADD
-141 ATSTATEDRSKL
+141 AKPKP
-153 WRPKEGG
+153 WRPKDSCAP
-160 GQVVSEAPSVF
+160 VVSEAPH
-171 LEDKPNPR
+171 LHD
-179 RSKDGGCNEEGPF
+179 EG
-192 TEDKPKPW
+192 KPKPW
-200 RSKETCGG
+200 RSKDVVLDTP
-208 AVASEMPSVFLE
+208 AVE
-220 DKPNPRRSFDLASDS
+220 DKKHRRLKEPTDICSKEEKKVWRPKDSETSHLAEDKSIRS
-235 LSTCS
+235 STIDDKSAGSQESGPPGNCAQS
-240 SVEVARPCR
+240 STPFAELGRPCR
-249 TDKTKISSKD
+249 AEPTTSKSCSKFSSKECHTRH
-259 AAQQGERNHGSVVA
+259 APKTSCSSPAI
-273 KGGNPSVHKCS
+273 HKCS
-284 SNPNCPSSG
+284 SNPNCPSFAKSSG
-293 KSLNYPAP
+293 SACAAKSQRILCSGSLGSLSADAREPSSKLAKKQVGSREP
-301 CASRSSRTLLSPNLL
+301 QRVAQTLATLKGVSRSSRPVAESCDE
-316 SFPNTDTRESRKY
+316 DTE
-329 LGTNRDVLPL
+329 L
-339 KDQDKV
+339 
-345 TFKDTQ
+345 TQ
-351 ARKGAQPAIF
+351 AE
-361 AKPSSC
+361 SC
-367 KASEAT
+367 QKKV
-373 YTKSRSG
+373 YLDK
-380 TDLSSE
+380 DLAACDRTCRD
-386 DSIEVGDLSSPLVA
+386 DSPV
-400 SAIHVELP
+400 
-408 RETYA
+408 
-413 GQKSSTRSCKNI
+413 QKDWRC
-425 SGDQGGPAS
+425 
-434 STCERNSCRG
+434 
-444 DLTVCMPSKDCVRN
+444 
-458 NGDLLQQNCISCLP
+458 NGDALQQNCISCLP
-472 QDLPTEFASSP
+472 QDLPTELQLSSP
-483 RSYKDREKCRDPWRP
+483 RTYKDREKCRDPWRP
-498 TEMESNIYGLNPCSG
+498 TEMESNVCSSLNVCTS
-513 DTVQDTGTKRRTGA
+513 DAFQDTGTKRRTGA

-561 THKVTG
+561 THKVTS

-626 LIMSRHTPLPHLIR
+626 LIMARHTPLPHLVR
-640 MNLAKDVARG
+640 MNLARDVARG

-672 KDDSTADMTAV
+672 KDGGTAEMTAV

-693 PDPSSGY
+693 PDPSTGY

-724 SDIFSFGIVV
+724 SDVFSFGIVV

-760 VAEICATADPPPAF
+760 VAEICAAANPPTDF
-774 LQLAFNCCTYEP
+774 LHLAFNCCTYEP

-797 SLESIISSYEEE
+797 RLDSIIANGEEE
-809 SKGAMGK
+809 SKSSIGK
-816 RQSADT
+816 CPSVDP
-822 SLMSSMDEIAREGR
+822 SLMSSMDEITREGR
-836 TTKRRPARMRSQ
+836 PAKRRTARLRSQ

-876 SRRDPHYR
+876 SRRDPHYK

-909 ELPSLEDVRPS
+909 ELPSLEDVRPG
-920 VTDGPTKFKPAQN
+920 VTDAIGKFKPAQN

-940 DRKKPSSEPS
+940 ERKKPNSEPS

-969 SLFAHPLF
+969 SLFTHPLF

-1019 SSLLLLDDHRTSS
+1019 SSLFLLDDHRTSS

-1047 DSSCW
+1047 DSYW
-1052 EDRLSGIGSSS
+1052 EDRLSGIGSSN

-1072 FERKQATAGS
+1072 FERKQAGS
-1082 LRLGDHD
+1082 LRLVDQE
-1089 AGPSRIAMLRAS
+1089 AGSSSRLALLRAS
-1101 LEGPV
+1101 LEGHG

>member
-1 MCLRHM
+1 
-7 NNGRGKCQDI
+7 
-17 VCWKSRSVPSPTA
+17 
-30 VAFLDPGIALSD
+30 
-42 CPTALEPAYNIP
+42 
-54 QGRDPRVEL
+54 
-63 GVPNARCRTSR
+63 
-74 SSSLEQSVLEAAKV
+74 
-88 TIGGSNPFGFLA
+88 
-100 ITLKMFGKVPPSNT
+100 MFGKVPPSNT
-114 PGPPS
+114 PGPPCSCDS
-119 SGTSTSSRTRPT
+119 SSKSCVRSTGAT

-141 ATSTATEDRSKL
+141 TSAMLTEEKSKAWRSKDTCVH
-153 WRPKEGG
+153 
-160 GQVVSEAPSVF
+160 VVSEAPSTG
-171 LEDKPNPR
+171 LEEKQ
-179 RSKDGGCNEEGPF
+179 KM
-192 TEDKPKPW
+192 W
-200 RSKETCGG
+200 RSKEN
-208 AVASEMPSVFLE
+208 VVFEAPCIIE
-220 DKPNPRRSFDLASDS
+220 DKSKSKRTKDAPCPLNE
-235 LSTCS
+235 LSTFAEDKSRSSWRLKESSTDASPAVEDKSKAKRCKETCSATDCVDDKKSWRSKESIVES
-240 SVEVARPCR
+240 SVE
-249 TDKTKISSKD
+249 DKSKPRRVSKD
-259 AAQQGERNHGSVVA
+259 SGIAESCCGSQTVQTNLTQSSTVEINGRCCRAESSIGAKNSCSKYSKEATHGRNHAGPTTKSNSV
-273 KGGNPSVHKCS
+273 VHKCS
-284 SNPNCPSSG
+284 SNPNCPSFAKSPGCSGASKSQRVLCSASLSSLNVDPGSRESSKITKKLSGQRDSLTGKEQHVTGGKCIARETPRQAACLAG
-293 KSLNYPAP
+293 KSS
-301 CASRSSRTLLSPNLL
+301 SRSSDAVFSASNGKNRAVS
-316 SFPNTDTRESRKY
+316 ESSDEPDSSMDFSVISVIQSTANESCSKSSVKSY
-329 LGTNRDVLPL
+329 GD
-339 KDQDKV
+339 
-345 TFKDTQ
+345 KDTVDS
-351 ARKGAQPAIF
+351 ATGGSCRDFTTSTPA
-361 AKPSSC
+361 K
-367 KASEAT
+367 
-373 YTKSRSG
+373 
-380 TDLSSE
+380 DWM
-386 DSIEVGDLSSPLVA
+386 
-400 SAIHVELP
+400 
-408 RETYA
+408 
-413 GQKSSTRSCKNI
+413 KN
-425 SGDQGGPAS
+425 SGDA
-434 STCERNSCRG
+434 
-444 DLTVCMPSKDCVRN
+444 
-458 NGDLLQQNCISCLP
+458 LQQNCVSCLP
-472 QDLPTEFASSP
+472 QHLPTELQLSSP
-483 RSYKDREKCRDPWRP
+483 KSYREREKCRDPWRP
-498 TEMESNIYGLNPCSG
+498 TEMESNICNLNPCPS
-513 DTVQDTGTKRRTGA
+513 DTYQDTGTKRRTGA

-561 THKVTG
+561 THKVTS

-640 MNLAKDVARG
+640 MNLARDVSRG
-650 MAYLHSRGLFHRD
+650 MTYLHSRGLFHRD

-672 KDDSTADMTAV
+672 KDENTSELTAV

-724 SDIFSFGIVV
+724 SDVFSFGIVV

-760 VAEICATADPPPAF
+760 VAEICAAADPPPAF

-786 KSRPTFPEITT
+786 KSRPTFPEITANLD
-797 SLESIISSYEEE
+797 SMISNYEEE
-809 SKGAMGK
+809 SKTSICK
-816 RQSADT
+816 RQSVDP
-822 SLMSSMDEIAREGR
+822 SLMSSMDEITREGR
-836 TTKRRPARMRSQ
+836 SMKRKTARLRSQ
-848 SADARGCDTATPS
+848 SADARGCDNATPS

-920 VTDGPTKFKPAQN
+920 VTDAIAKFKPAQN

-969 SLFAHPLF
+969 SLFTHPLF

-989 ESGFWSCVGEDLSPE
+989 ESGFFSCLGEDLSPE

-1019 SSLLLLDDHRTSS
+1019 SSLFLLDDHRTSS

-1047 DSSCW
+1047 DSCW

-1072 FERKQATAGS
+1072 FERKQAGS
-1082 LRLGDHD
+1082 LRFADHD
-1089 AGPSRIAMLRAS
+1089 AGSTRLTLLKAS

>member
-1 MCLRHM
+1 
-7 NNGRGKCQDI
+7 
-17 VCWKSRSVPSPTA
+17 
-30 VAFLDPGIALSD
+30 
-42 CPTALEPAYNIP
+42 
-54 QGRDPRVEL
+54 
-63 GVPNARCRTSR
+63 
-74 SSSLEQSVLEAAKV
+74 
-88 TIGGSNPFGFLA
+88 
-100 ITLKMFGKVPPSNT
+100 MFGKVPPSNT

-119 SGTSTSSRTRPT
+119 SSSKSCARPTGT

-136 FSVDE
+136 FTAEETPAPQADE
-141 ATSTATEDRSKL
+141 KSKPWRSKDSYV
-153 WRPKEGG
+153 P
-160 GQVVSEAPSVF
+160 VVSEAPSTVVEDSKPK
-171 LEDKPNPR
+171 LWRSKESCNSSIILDTPSIIEDKSKAKRLKEASSPFAESSAEDKSKTW
-179 RSKDGGCNEEGPF
+179 RSKENCSTAAATE
-192 TEDKPKPW
+192 TSSLVEDKSKVR
-200 RSKETCGG
+200 RSKETCTPTECPTI
-208 AVASEMPSVFLE
+208 S
-220 DKPNPRRSFDLASDS
+220 DKKPRRSKESNSLVTEPPSADDKSKWRVKDSSNGGAEFCTGSQPSGSTSNYSQAS
-235 LSTCS
+235 
-240 SVEVARPCR
+240 VAFAEVSRPCR
-249 TDKTKISSKD
+249 TEATSSSAGKNGSKYSKETSSHARSHTGL
-259 AAQQGERNHGSVVA
+259 AARNSSA
-273 KGGNPSVHKCS
+273 IHKCS
-284 SNPNCPSSG
+284 SNPNCPSFAKSQRVLCSTSLSSLNVDPGSKEPSKLAKKHVPLNREFLGKEHLPG
-293 KSLNYPAP
+293 KSQRN
-301 CASRSSRTLLSPNLL
+301 
-316 SFPNTDTRESRKY
+316 
-329 LGTNRDVLPL
+329 V
-339 KDQDKV
+339 
-345 TFKDTQ
+345 
-351 ARKGAQPAIF
+351 AQTVV
-361 AKPSSC
+361 PSSM
-367 KASEAT
+367 
-373 YTKSRSG
+373 
-380 TDLSSE
+380 
-386 DSIEVGDLSSPLVA
+386 
-400 SAIHVELP
+400 
-408 RETYA
+408 
-413 GQKSSTRSCKNI
+413 KSSTRSSDAGHQPKPRQTESIDEPDSIVVDFSTI
-425 SGDQGGPAS
+425 SALQSIGGESSCSKSTSKSYGDKDVVDSLGVPS
-434 STCERNSCRG
+434 SSAGSCERNCRG
-444 DLTVCMPSKDCVRN
+444 DFPTSTPSKDWTKSN
-458 NGDLLQQNCISCLP
+458 SDALQQSCASCLP
-472 QDLPTEFASSP
+472 QDLPTELQSSP

-498 TEMESNIYGLNPCSG
+498 TEMESNICNLNVCPT
-513 DTVQDTGTKRRTGA
+513 DTYQDTGSKRRTGA

-561 THKVTG
+561 THKVTS

-640 MNLAKDVARG
+640 MNLARDVARG

-672 KDDSTADMTAV
+672 KDEITSDMMAV

-724 SDIFSFGIVV
+724 SDVFSFGIVV

-760 VAEICATADPPPAF
+760 VAEICAAADPPPAF
-774 LQLAFNCCTYEP
+774 LQLAFYCCTYEP
-786 KSRPTFPEITT
+786 KSRPTFPEIMSTLDGMIANYEDD
-797 SLESIISSYEEE
+797 SKSSI
-809 SKGAMGK
+809 GK
-816 RQSADT
+816 RQSVDPA
-822 SLMSSMDEIAREGR
+822 LMSSMDEITREGR
-836 TTKRRPARMRSQ
+836 SMKRKTSRLRSQ
-848 SADARGCDTATPS
+848 SADARGCDNATPS

-920 VTDGPTKFKPAQN
+920 VTDAIAKFKPAQN

-940 DRKKPSSEPS
+940 DRKKPNSEPS

-969 SLFAHPLF
+969 SLFTHPLF

-1019 SSLLLLDDHRTSS
+1019 SSLFLLDDHRTSS

-1047 DSSCW
+1047 DSCW
-1052 EDRLSGIGSSS
+1052 EDRLSGFGSSS

-1072 FERKQATAGS
+1072 FERKQAGS
-1082 LRLGDHD
+1082 LRLADHD
-1089 AGPSRIAMLRAS
+1089 AGSSRLTLLKAS

>member
-1 MCLRHM
+1 
-7 NNGRGKCQDI
+7 
-17 VCWKSRSVPSPTA
+17 
-30 VAFLDPGIALSD
+30 
-42 CPTALEPAYNIP
+42 
-54 QGRDPRVEL
+54 
-63 GVPNARCRTSR
+63 
-74 SSSLEQSVLEAAKV
+74 
-88 TIGGSNPFGFLA
+88 
-100 ITLKMFGKVPPSNT
+100 MFGKVPASVSSSAG
-114 PGPPS
+114 PGPPHQPTVSSSNKSSYIRPATGTTCLSCFSLDEVPS
-119 SGTSTSSRTRPT
+119 SGQSGASDEKPKSWSPRAKDTIVSCTSSSSGSNCCCTVLAEQVLDRAYPLSTSS
-131 TCLPC
+131 
-136 FSVDE
+136 S
-141 ATSTATEDRSKL
+141 
-153 WRPKEGG
+153 
-160 GQVVSEAPSVF
+160 VSEINGASSF
-171 LEDKPNPR
+171 AIN
-179 RSKDGGCNEEGPF
+179 RSLALANKSASSIKDV
-192 TEDKPKPW
+192 T
-200 RSKETCGG
+200 RIH
-208 AVASEMPSVFLE
+208 
-220 DKPNPRRSFDLASDS
+220 R
-235 LSTCS
+235 
-240 SVEVARPCR
+240 
-249 TDKTKISSKD
+249 
-259 AAQQGERNHGSVVA
+259 
-273 KGGNPSVHKCS
+273 CS
-284 SNPNCPSSG
+284 SNPNCPGLSTTTTKTPIGCLSVSPRSQRIIINSSSSNVDSG
-293 KSLNYPAP
+293 KLTRKHSVG
-301 CASRSSRTLLSPNLL
+301 SRELPS
-316 SFPNTDTRESRKY
+316 TREQI
-329 LGTNRDVLPL
+329 L
-339 KDQDKV
+339 
-345 TFKDTQ
+345 
-351 ARKGAQPAIF
+351 
-361 AKPSSC
+361 SSC
-367 KASEAT
+367 KSNFRDGQ
-373 YTKSRSG
+373 SRNDTSQN
-380 TDLSSE
+380 
-386 DSIEVGDLSSPLVA
+386 
-400 SAIHVELP
+400 
-408 RETYA
+408 A
-413 GQKSSTRSCKNI
+413 GQSSTRTHLGKETVH
-425 SGDQGGPAS
+425 DDAS
-434 STCERNSCRG
+434 SNVDGFVDPSTILATRSSLKSTSRSCPRAEINSSCENSMIPVHCCVERTERGEFVSSTPAKDHHRNLSR
-444 DLTVCMPSKDCVRN
+444 TPAE
-458 NGDLLQQNCISCLP
+458 LLQQNCIDYVV
-472 QDLPTEFASSP
+472 QDLPTELQSSP
-483 RSYKDREKCRDPWRP
+483 RSYKDREKCRDNWRP
-498 TEMESNIYGLNPCSG
+498 TEMEGGNLCGLSNACPTES
-513 DTVQDTGTKRRTGA
+513 VQEVPSTKRRTGA

-551 AGFFSEVFKV
+551 AGFFSEVYKV

-640 MNLAKDVARG
+640 MNLARDVSRG
-650 MAYLHSRGLFHRD
+650 MAYLHSRGIFHRD

-672 KDDSTADMTAV
+672 KDESTGEMTAV

-724 SDIFSFGIVV
+724 SDVFSFGIVV

-760 VAEICATADPPPAF
+760 VAEICAAADPPPAF
-774 LQLAFNCCTYEP
+774 LQLAFDCCTYEP
-786 KSRPTFPEITT
+786 KSRPTFPEITS
-797 SLESIISSYEEE
+797 SLDNMISNYEEE
-809 SKGAMGK
+809 SKSRLGN
-816 RQSADT
+816 RQSADPT
-822 SLMSSMDEIAREGR
+822 LMSSMDEIVREGR
-836 TTKRRPARMRSQ
+836 TMKRRTARLRSQ
-848 SADARGCDTATPS
+848 SADARGCDNATPS

-876 SRRDPHYR
+876 SRKDPHYR

-920 VTDGPTKFKPAQN
+920 VTDSGGKFKPAQN

-940 DRKKPSSEPS
+940 DRKKPNSEPS

-1019 SSLLLLDDHRTSS
+1019 SSLFLLDDHRTSS

-1082 LRLGDHD
+1082 LRLCDHD
-1089 AGPSRIAMLRAS
+1089 SVAPSRMTLLRAS

>member
-1 MCLRHM
+1 M
-7 NNGRGKCQDI
+7 
-17 VCWKSRSVPSPTA
+17 
-30 VAFLDPGIALSD
+30 
-42 CPTALEPAYNIP
+42 
-54 QGRDPRVEL
+54 
-63 GVPNARCRTSR
+63 
-74 SSSLEQSVLEAAKV
+74 
-88 TIGGSNPFGFLA
+88 
-100 ITLKMFGKVPPSNT
+100 
-114 PGPPS
+114 
-119 SGTSTSSRTRPT
+119 
-131 TCLPC
+131 
-136 FSVDE
+136 
-141 ATSTATEDRSKL
+141 
-153 WRPKEGG
+153 
-160 GQVVSEAPSVF
+160 VVSEAPSTG
-171 LEDKPNPR
+171 LEEKL
-179 RSKDGGCNEEGPF
+179 
-192 TEDKPKPW
+192 W
-200 RSKETCGG
+200 RSKEEPTPCIAEELRPKRAKEGG
-208 AVASEMPSVFLE
+208 SSSEEKSKSE
-220 DKPNPRRSFDLASDS
+220 QQASDEKS
-235 LSTCS
+235 KGWGVDHCS
-240 SVEVARPCR
+240 QP
-249 TDKTKISSKD
+249 TSSNFSPQFEASRGSKNCSKYSAKEAGHGRSQ
-259 AAQQGERNHGSVVA
+259 AAGS
-273 KGGNPSVHKCS
+273 KGVHKCS
-284 SNPNCPSSG
+284 SNSTSCANLARSAKSQRVLCSTSLSNLNVDNGGARDCSKPGKKHGCPSREFLKEQHGMPG
-293 KSLNYPAP
+293 KSVSQRSQGV
-301 CASRSSRTLLSPNLL
+301 ASKSGGRSSDPN
-316 SFPNTDTRESRKY
+316 DC
-329 LGTNRDVLPL
+329 
-339 KDQDKV
+339 
-345 TFKDTQ
+345 
-351 ARKGAQPAIF
+351 QPAN
-361 AKPSSC
+361 PSMDYNTAISVIQSTDEPC
-367 KASEAT
+367 Q
-373 YTKSRSG
+373 KSKY
-380 TDLSSE
+380 
-386 DSIEVGDLSSPLVA
+386 
-400 SAIHVELP
+400 HVENMDIVDMVA
-408 RETYA
+408 TA
-413 GQKSSTRSCKNI
+413 TSANN
-425 SGDQGGPAS
+425 
-434 STCERNSCRG
+434 CEQRNCRG
-444 DLTVCMPSKDCVRN
+444 DFATSTPAKDWMKS
-458 NGDLLQQNCISCLP
+458 NGDALQQSCVSCLP
-472 QDLPTEFASSP
+472 QDLPTELQLSSP
-483 RSYKDREKCRDPWRP
+483 RNYREKCRDPWRP
-498 TEMESNIYGLNPCSG
+498 TEMESNICSLNVCPG
-513 DTVQDTGTKRRTGA
+513 DQYQDTGTKRRTGA

-561 THKVTG
+561 THKVTS

-626 LIMSRHTPLPHLIR
+626 LIMSRHTSLPHLIR

-650 MAYLHSRGLFHRD
+650 MTYLHSRGLFHRD

-672 KDDSTADMTAV
+672 KDENTFEMTAV

-724 SDIFSFGIVV
+724 SDVFSFGIVV

-760 VAEICATADPPPAF
+760 VAEICAAADPPPAF

-786 KSRPTFPEITT
+786 KSRPTFPEITS
-797 SLESIISSYEEE
+797 SLETMITNYEE
-809 SKGAMGK
+809 SKNNIGK
-816 RQSADT
+816 RQSVDP
-822 SLMSSMDEIAREGR
+822 SLMSSMDEITREGR
-836 TTKRRPARMRSQ
+836 STKRKTARLRSQ
-848 SADARGCDTATPS
+848 SADARGCDNATPS

-920 VTDGPTKFKPAQN
+920 VTDAIAKFKPAQN

-940 DRKKPSSEPS
+940 DRKKPNSEPS

-969 SLFAHPLF
+969 SLFMHPLF

-1019 SSLLLLDDHRTSS
+1019 SSLFLLDDHRTSS

-1047 DSSCW
+1047 DSCW

-1072 FERKQATAGS
+1072 FEKKQAGS
-1082 LRLGDHD
+1082 LRLTDYDPGS
-1089 AGPSRIAMLRAS
+1089 SRLTLLKAS

-1106 PLCSISAAQRLVVCE
+1106 PLCNISAAQRLVVCE

-1126 KLPLFDKK
+1126 KLSLFDKK

>member
-1 MCLRHM
+1 
-7 NNGRGKCQDI
+7 
-17 VCWKSRSVPSPTA
+17 
-30 VAFLDPGIALSD
+30 
-42 CPTALEPAYNIP
+42 
-54 QGRDPRVEL
+54 
-63 GVPNARCRTSR
+63 
-74 SSSLEQSVLEAAKV
+74 
-88 TIGGSNPFGFLA
+88 
-100 ITLKMFGKVPPSNT
+100 MFGKVPPSNT

-119 SGTSTSSRTRPT
+119 CSGSPSKAARPT
-131 TCLPC
+131 GSTCLPC
-136 FSVDE
+136 F
-141 ATSTATEDRSKL
+141 ATEDTPVLLADEKSKP
-153 WRPKEGG
+153 WRPKENYAP
-160 GQVVSEAPSVF
+160 VVSEAPSPGIEDVKPK
-171 LEDKPNPR
+171 LWRSKENCNSSIILDAPSIIEDKSKAKSSTVAEDKSKSR
-179 RSKDGGCNEEGPF
+179 RSKENCNVVVVATETSSLG
-192 TEDKPKPW
+192 EDKSKVR
-200 RSKETCGG
+200 RSKETCTPT
-208 AVASEMPSVFLE
+208 ECPTID
-220 DKPNPRRSFDLASDS
+220 DKKPRRSKESSGNSLVSEAPFADDKSKPWRVKDSKNGVGAVEFCSGTQPSGSASNYS
-235 LSTCS
+235 QASVAF
-240 SVEVARPCR
+240 VEVSRPCR
-249 TDKTKISSKD
+249 TEAAGSKNCSKYSSAKET
-259 AAQQGERNHGSVVA
+259 ANHGRSHA
-273 KGGNPSVHKCS
+273 GHAQRPGQANSATNSSAIHKCS
-284 SNPNCPSSG
+284 SNPNCPSFAKSQRVLCSASLS
-293 KSLNYPAP
+293 SLNVEPSKIAKKQTLLGGKEREHLP
-301 CASRSSRTLLSPNLL
+301 GKQRNAAQTVVPSSMKSSARSSECVLHAKRSLAES
-316 SFPNTDTRESRKY
+316 SDETDSSVADLTVIS
-329 LGTNRDVLPL
+329 
-339 KDQDKV
+339 
-345 TFKDTQ
+345 
-351 ARKGAQPAIF
+351 AIQSIGE
-361 AKPSSC
+361 SSC
-367 KASEAT
+367 P
-373 YTKSRSG
+373 KSTSK
-380 TDLSSE
+380 DVVDSS
-386 DSIEVGDLSSPLVA
+386 S
-400 SAIHVELP
+400 
-408 RETYA
+408 
-413 GQKSSTRSCKNI
+413 
-425 SGDQGGPAS
+425 
-434 STCERNSCRG
+434 CERNCRA
-444 DLTVCMPSKDCVRN
+444 DFTTSTPSKDWTRTN
-458 NGDLLQQNCISCLP
+458 SDALQQSCVSCLP
-472 QDLPTEFASSP
+472 QDLPTELQSSP
-483 RSYKDREKCRDPWRP
+483 RSYRDREKCRDPWRP
-498 TEMESNIYGLNPCSG
+498 TEMESNICNLNVCPS
-513 DTVQDTGTKRRTGA
+513 DTYQDTGTKRRTGA

-561 THKVTG
+561 THKVTS

-626 LIMSRHTPLPHLIR
+626 LIMSRHTSLPHLIR
-640 MNLAKDVARG
+640 MNLARDVARG
-650 MAYLHSRGLFHRD
+650 MTYLHSRGLFHRD

-672 KDDSTADMTAV
+672 KDEHTSELTAV

-724 SDIFSFGIVV
+724 SDVFSFGIVV

-760 VAEICATADPPPAF
+760 VAEICAAADPPPAF
-774 LQLAFNCCTYEP
+774 LQLAFHCCTYEP
-786 KSRPTFPEITT
+786 KSRPTFPEIA
-797 SLESIISSYEEE
+797 SNLDGMIANYEDE
-809 SKGAMGK
+809 SKGNMGK
-816 RQSADT
+816 RQSVDPA
-822 SLMSSMDEIAREGR
+822 LMSSMDEITREGR
-836 TTKRRPARMRSQ
+836 PTKRKTARLRSQ
-848 SADARGCDTATPS
+848 SADARGCDNATPS

-920 VTDGPTKFKPAQN
+920 VTDAIAKFKPAQN

-940 DRKKPSSEPS
+940 DRKKPNSEPS

-969 SLFAHPLF
+969 SLFTHPLF

-1019 SSLLLLDDHRTSS
+1019 SSLFLLDDHRTSS

-1047 DSSCW
+1047 DSCW
-1052 EDRLSGIGSSS
+1052 EDKLSGIGSSS

-1072 FERKQATAGS
+1072 FERKEAGS
-1082 LRLGDHD
+1082 LRLADHE
-1089 AGPSRIAMLRAS
+1089 AGSSRLTLLKAS

>member
-1 MCLRHM
+1 
-7 NNGRGKCQDI
+7 
-17 VCWKSRSVPSPTA
+17 
-30 VAFLDPGIALSD
+30 
-42 CPTALEPAYNIP
+42 
-54 QGRDPRVEL
+54 
-63 GVPNARCRTSR
+63 
-74 SSSLEQSVLEAAKV
+74 
-88 TIGGSNPFGFLA
+88 
-100 ITLKMFGKVPPSNT
+100 MFGKVPPSNT
-114 PGPPS
+114 PGPPASLGGS
-119 SGTSTSSRTRPT
+119 SKSCIRPT
-131 TCLPC
+131 GTACLPC

-141 ATSTATEDRSKL
+141 SSLAMLTEEKSKP
-153 WRPKEGG
+153 WRQKDTCVS
-160 GQVVSEAPSVF
+160 VVSEAPSTGIEEKQKSWRSKENCNCSSVISEPPSITEDTSKAKRAKEGTCCGNEYSMITEEKSKSWRTKENCNVTVVSD
-171 LEDKPNPR
+171 LSSHVEDKSKVR
-179 RSKDGGCNEEGPF
+179 RSKDTTEQV
-192 TEDKPKPW
+192 EDKSKIW
-200 RSKETCGG
+200 RVTKDSTNNSIDIYGNTQASSSSTPNFSQASTTFVEVNRSSRTESNSCSKNTCTKYSSKEVTHGRG
-208 AVASEMPSVFLE
+208 HTG
-220 DKPNPRRSFDLASDS
+220 
-235 LSTCS
+235 LS
-240 SVEVARPCR
+240 
-249 TDKTKISSKD
+249 SSKTSSNVSSSS
-259 AAQQGERNHGSVVA
+259 AT
-273 KGGNPSVHKCS
+273 HKCS
-284 SNPNCPSSG
+284 SSTNCSSFA
-293 KSLNYPAP
+293 KSSSSSMSASATKSQRVLCSASLSSLNVDPG
-301 CASRSSRTLLSPNLL
+301 
-316 SFPNTDTRESRKY
+316 TREPSKLAKKHPGLSREFLAGKEQH
-329 LGTNRDVLPL
+329 LP
-339 KDQDKV
+339 V
-345 TFKDTQ
+345 GG
-351 ARKGAQPAIF
+351 RC
-361 AKPSSC
+361 S
-367 KASEAT
+367 
-373 YTKSRSG
+373 
-380 TDLSSE
+380 LS
-386 DSIEVGDLSSPLVA
+386 
-400 SAIHVELP
+400 
-408 RETYA
+408 RETHRSIAQA
-413 GQKSSTRSCKNI
+413 GKSSTRSSDAGHLTSNGKSRPVSESSDELVVDSMDFSTI
-425 SGDQGGPAS
+425 SVIQSTNTGESCQKSSNKPSSYNQDDKDTVDSAVTLPSS
-434 STCERNSCRG
+434 STSCERNCRS
-444 DLTVCMPSKDCVRN
+444 DFATSTPSKDYMKN
-458 NGDLLQQNCISCLP
+458 TGDALQQSCISCLP
-472 QDLPTEFASSP
+472 QDLPTELQLSSP
-483 RSYKDREKCRDPWRP
+483 RSYREREKCRDPWRP
-498 TEMESNIYGLNPCSG
+498 TEMESNICNLNVCPG
-513 DTVQDTGTKRRTGA
+513 DTYQDTGTKRRTGA

-561 THKVTG
+561 THKVTS

-626 LIMSRHTPLPHLIR
+626 LILSRSTPLPHLIR
-640 MNLAKDVARG
+640 MNLARDVAKG

-672 KDDSTADMTAV
+672 KDENTSELTAV

-724 SDIFSFGIVV
+724 SDVFSFGIVV

-753 FGLDYLA
+753 FGLDYMA
-760 VAEICATADPPPAF
+760 VAEICAAADPPAF
-774 LQLAFNCCTYEP
+774 LQLAFHCCTYEP
-786 KSRPTFPEITT
+786 KSRPTFPEITSRLDT
-797 SLESIISSYEEE
+797 MITNYEEE
-809 SKGAMGK
+809 TKNNIGK
-816 RQSADT
+816 RQSVDPA
-822 SLMSSMDEIAREGR
+822 LMSSMDEITREPR
-836 TTKRRPARMRSQ
+836 STKRKTARLRSQ
-848 SADARGCDTATPS
+848 SADARGCDNATPS

-920 VTDGPTKFKPAQN
+920 VTDAISKMKPAQN

-940 DRKKPSSEPS
+940 DRKKPNSEPS

-969 SLFAHPLF
+969 CLFTHPLF

-1019 SSLLLLDDHRTSS
+1019 SSLFLLDDHRTSS

-1047 DSSCW
+1047 DSCW

-1072 FERKQATAGS
+1072 FERKQAGS
-1082 LRLGDHD
+1082 LRLADHD
-1089 AGPSRIAMLRAS
+1089 AGSSRLTLLKAS

>member
-1 MCLRHM
+1 
-7 NNGRGKCQDI
+7 
-17 VCWKSRSVPSPTA
+17 
-30 VAFLDPGIALSD
+30 
-42 CPTALEPAYNIP
+42 
-54 QGRDPRVEL
+54 
-63 GVPNARCRTSR
+63 
-74 SSSLEQSVLEAAKV
+74 
-88 TIGGSNPFGFLA
+88 
-100 ITLKMFGKVPPSNT
+100 MFGKVPPSNT
-114 PGPPS
+114 PDPPCKS
-119 SGTSTSSRTRPT
+119 CTKSASA

-136 FSVDE
+136 FS
-141 ATSTATEDRSKL
+141 TEETLGGTCEEKSKP
-153 WRPKEGG
+153 WRPKDSV
-160 GQVVSEAPSVF
+160 QVVSEAPHLLDES
-171 LEDKPNPR
+171 
-179 RSKDGGCNEEGPF
+179 
-192 TEDKPKPW
+192 KPKPW
-200 RSKETCGG
+200 RSKDNNNFAGVIFDAPSIEDKKPRRVKEVLGSSSEATIKEDKPKGWRSKENETSSHLLEDKSVRRSKES
-208 AVASEMPSVFLE
+208 VASEGLTIG
-220 DKPNPRRSFDLASDS
+220 DKPHASS
-235 LSTCS
+235 QESSPSGNCVQPSTPLP
-240 SVEVARPCR
+240 EVARASKSCSKFPSKETGCHGR
-249 TDKTKISSKD
+249 GHVLLAKISSSTSP
-259 AAQQGERNHGSVVA
+259 AI
-273 KGGNPSVHKCS
+273 HKCS
-284 SNPNCPSSG
+284 SNPNCPSFV
-293 KSLNYPAP
+293 KSTSCATISSTTKSQRVLCSRSLSNLNADMSSREPSSKLAKKQGGSREP
-301 CASRSSRTLLSPNLL
+301 QRVTMVTKASRSSRPAGESCEEDVEL
-316 SFPNTDTRESRKY
+316 TRISESCQKKVY
-329 LGTNRDVLPL
+329 LD
-339 KDQDKV
+339 KDNV
-345 TFKDTQ
+345 
-351 ARKGAQPAIF
+351 A
-361 AKPSSC
+361 SSC
-367 KASEAT
+367 E
-373 YTKSRSG
+373 RSCR
-380 TDLSSE
+380 E
-386 DSIEVGDLSSPLVA
+386 DSPV
-400 SAIHVELP
+400 
-408 RETYA
+408 
-413 GQKSSTRSCKNI
+413 QKDWKC
-425 SGDQGGPAS
+425 
-434 STCERNSCRG
+434 
-444 DLTVCMPSKDCVRN
+444 
-458 NGDLLQQNCISCLP
+458 NGDALQQSCISCLP
-472 QDLPTEFASSP
+472 QDLPTELQLSSP
-483 RSYKDREKCRDPWRP
+483 RTYKDREKCRDPWRP
-498 TEMESNIYGLNPCSG
+498 TEMESNVCNTMNVCPG
-513 DTVQDTGTKRRTGA
+513 DAFQDTGTKRRTGA

-561 THKVTG
+561 THKVTS

-626 LIMSRHTPLPHLIR
+626 LIMARHTPLPHLIR
-640 MNLAKDVARG
+640 MNLARDVARG

-672 KDDSTADMTAV
+672 KDDSTTDMTAV

-693 PDPSSGY
+693 PDPSTGY

-724 SDIFSFGIVV
+724 SDVFSFGIVV

-747 LPRSDN
+747 LPRSDS

-760 VAEICATADPPPAF
+760 VAEICAASNPPTDF
-774 LQLAFNCCTYEP
+774 LHLAFNCCTYEP
-786 KSRPTFPEITT
+786 KSRPTFPEIT
-797 SLESIISSYEEE
+797 SRLDSMIANGEEE
-809 SKGAMGK
+809 SKSSIGK
-816 RQSADT
+816 CPSVDPT
-822 SLMSSMDEIAREGR
+822 LMSSMDEITREGR
-836 TTKRRPARMRSQ
+836 PAKRKTARLRSQ
-848 SADARGCDTATPS
+848 SADARGCDNATPS

-876 SRRDPHYR
+876 SRRDPHYK

-920 VTDGPTKFKPAQN
+920 VTDAIGKFKPAQN

-940 DRKKPSSEPS
+940 NRKKPNSEPS

-969 SLFAHPLF
+969 SLFNHPLF

-1019 SSLLLLDDHRTSS
+1019 SSLFLLDDHRTSS

-1047 DSSCW
+1047 DSCW

-1072 FERKQATAGS
+1072 FERKQAGS
-1082 LRLGDHD
+1082 LRLVDHD
-1089 AGPSRIAMLRAS
+1089 AGSSSRLTLLRAS